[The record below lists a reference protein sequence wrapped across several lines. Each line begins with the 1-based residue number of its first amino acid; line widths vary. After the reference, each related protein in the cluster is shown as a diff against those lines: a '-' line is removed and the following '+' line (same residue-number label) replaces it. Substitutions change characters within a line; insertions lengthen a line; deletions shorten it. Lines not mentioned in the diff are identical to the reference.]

1 MKKIIITLITTFLM
15 LSAALPCFAEP
26 PAAGVLPSI
35 KMEQQKKEYR
45 TPQGQVCIVTD
56 YTRLVVENADEFPAL
71 AKKLEQVHNQEWSY
85 RMADEAKEDYKDAV
99 ELKMHR
105 PEDYMYFLLEERIW
119 QRYLDRNIL
128 SLYVEYYQSR
138 GGAHPN
144 TDIFTY
150 NFDPVTGNFITMD
163 DALAPGKRNEFRDKY
178 VKPALEKAKK
188 ERQLFYYDNYKA
200 VVDNLFQRDYAG
212 EPPLKWTW
220 GTEGITMIFPAD
232 TLGPAVMGP
241 VEAFIPFK
249 GNEKLF
255 NEKYL
260 K

>member
-1 MKKIIITLITTFLM
+1 MKKTVISLVAVLFMFIA
-15 LSAALPCFAEP
+15 SLPCFAET
-26 PAAGVLPSI
+26 PADVLPEI
-35 KMEQQKKEYR
+35 RMEQQKKEYR
-45 TPQGQVCIVTD
+45 TPQGEVCIVTD
-56 YTRLVVENADEFPAL
+56 YSRLTVENADAFPAL
-71 AKKLEQVHNQEWSY
+71 AKKLEQVHNRNWNY
-85 RMADEAKEDYKDAV
+85 RMEDEAREDYKDAV
-99 ELKMHR
+99 ELKKHR
-105 PEDYMYFLLEERIW
+105 PEDYMHYLLEERVW

-150 NFDPVTGNFITMD
+150 NFDPVTGEFITMD
-163 DALAPGKRNEFRDKY
+163 GVLAPGKRNEFRETC
-178 VKPALEKAKK
+178 VKPALEKVKK
-188 ERQLFYYDNYKA
+188 ERQLFYYDNYKT
-200 VVDNLFQRDYAG
+200 VVDDLFRRDYAG
-212 EPPLKWTW
+212 EPTW
-220 GTEGITMIFPAD
+220 GYEGITMIFPPE

-255 NEKYL
+255 NKKYL

>member
-1 MKKIIITLITTFLM
+1 MKKLFITLIAMFLM
-15 LSAALPCFAEP
+15 INAMLPCFAET
-26 PAAGVLPSI
+26 PATGVLPSI

-56 YTRLVVENADEFPAL
+56 YTRLIVENADAFPAL
-71 AKKLEQVHNQEWSY
+71 AKKLEQIHNNEWNY
-85 RMADEAKEDYKDAV
+85 RMTDEAREGYKDAV
-99 ELKMHR
+99 ELKKYR
-105 PEDYMYFLLEERIW
+105 PEDYMYYLLEERIW

-128 SLYVEYYQSR
+128 SLYVEFYQNR

-144 TDIFTY
+144 IDVFTY

-163 DALAPGKRNEFRDKY
+163 DVLGPGKRSEFREKY
-178 VKPALEKAKK
+178 VKPALEKAKN
-188 ERQLFYYDNYKA
+188 ERQLFYYDNYKSI
-200 VVDNLFQRDYAG
+200 VDDLFQRDYAG

-220 GTEGITMIFPAD
+220 GDEGITMIFPPD
-232 TLGPAVMGP
+232 TLGSAVMGP

-255 NEKYL
+255 NSKYI